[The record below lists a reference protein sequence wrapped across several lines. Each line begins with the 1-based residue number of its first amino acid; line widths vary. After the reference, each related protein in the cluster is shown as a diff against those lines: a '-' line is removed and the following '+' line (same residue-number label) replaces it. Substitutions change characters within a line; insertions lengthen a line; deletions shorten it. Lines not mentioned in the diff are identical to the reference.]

1 MTNDNKQYK
10 NGGYPP
16 FKYRV
21 DEIVVVSK
29 IPTNKKRE
37 YPTTFKRNLNIRQI
51 SSSAEY
57 SQKFIFPSISSFLIS
72 ICLFLFTPLLK
83 ISTFISRP

>member
-21 DEIVVVSK
+21 NEVVVVSK
-29 IPTNKKRE
+29 IQTNKKRE

-57 SQKFIFPSISSFLIS
+57 SQKNIFQPDNEPLID
-72 ICLFLFTPLLK
+72 IITEL
-83 ISTFISRP
+83 

>member
-16 FKYRV
+16 FIYKPN
-21 DEIVVVSK
+21 EIMIVTKTKQSK
-29 IPTNKKRE
+29 KKRE
-37 YPTTFKRNLNIRQI
+37 YPTTFKRNLNIQHI

-57 SQKFIFPSISSFLIS
+57 SQKFIFP
-72 ICLFLFTPLLK
+72 PLEEPPIEIVTDL
-83 ISTFISRP
+83 

>member
-57 SQKFIFPSISSFLIS
+57 SQKFIFPSNEESHIDIITEL
-72 ICLFLFTPLLK
+72 
-83 ISTFISRP
+83 

>member
-16 FKYRV
+16 LKYRV
-21 DEIVVVSK
+21 VEAINDSK
-29 IPTNKKRE
+29 KQTKKRE

-57 SQKFIFPSISSFLIS
+57 SQKFILPQNDQFNIDIITEL
-72 ICLFLFTPLLK
+72 
-83 ISTFISRP
+83 

>member
-29 IPTNKKRE
+29 IPTNKKRC
-37 YPTTFKRNLNIRQI
+37 F
-51 SSSAEY
+51 
-57 SQKFIFPSISSFLIS
+57 
-72 ICLFLFTPLLK
+72 C
-83 ISTFISRP
+83 